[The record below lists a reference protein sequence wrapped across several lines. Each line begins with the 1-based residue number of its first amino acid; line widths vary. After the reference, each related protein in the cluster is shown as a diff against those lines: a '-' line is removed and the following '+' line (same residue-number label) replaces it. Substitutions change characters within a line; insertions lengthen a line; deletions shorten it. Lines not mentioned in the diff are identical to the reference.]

1 MGKIH
6 KPRAM
11 QVVARISKEWRRR
24 MLFMFFMIAGMA
36 GWFLYDGHILWPDE
50 GRRYVEYAEIRDDLI
65 ESGKAEDEESS
76 FVRLAWERHARE
88 AGYRRNI
95 PKERTDSAIRE
106 QLVIGWTMMS
116 GALIFGLWIAWNHR
130 REVRTEG
137 ETVIG
142 ASGERVELDSIT
154 AIDRKKWKSKGI
166 AYALYMDGD
175 KQRRL
180 TLDDHKFAGCEA
192 IILEAEKRIRARTG
206 ESEPDDAGD

>member
-1 MGKIH
+1 MH
-6 KPRAM
+6 
-11 QVVARISKEWRRR
+11 VVAKISKEWRRR
-24 MLFMFFMIAGMA
+24 MLFMFFMIFGMA

-50 GRRYVEYAEIRDDLI
+50 GKRYLEYAEIRDDLI
-65 ESGKAEDEESS
+65 DSGKAKDEESS
-76 FVRLAWERHARE
+76 FVRLAWERHAGE

-95 PKERTDSAIRE
+95 PKERTDAAIRE
-106 QLVIGWTMMS
+106 QLMIGWTMMG

-130 REVRTEG
+130 REVRAEG

-154 AIDRKKWKSKGI
+154 AIDRKKWKNKGI
-166 AYALYMDGD
+166 AYALYIDGD

-192 IILEAEKRIRARTG
+192 IILEAEKRIRARAG
-206 ESEPDDAGD
+206 ESEPEESGD

>member
-1 MGKIH
+1 M
-6 KPRAM
+6 
-11 QVVARISKEWRRR
+11 
-24 MLFMFFMIAGMA
+24 
-36 GWFLYDGHILWPDE
+36 
-50 GRRYVEYAEIRDDLI
+50 I
-65 ESGKAEDEESS
+65 ESGEAKDEESS

-95 PKERTDSAIRE
+95 PKERTDAAIRE

-130 REVRTEG
+130 REVRAEG

-166 AYALYMDGD
+166 AYALYMDGEQTAAAD
-175 KQRRL
+175 TRR
-180 TLDDHKFAGCEA
+180 
-192 IILEAEKRIRARTG
+192 
-206 ESEPDDAGD
+206 P

>member
-1 MGKIH
+1 
-6 KPRAM
+6 M

-50 GRRYVEYAEIRDDLI
+50 GKRYTEYAEIRDALI
-65 ESGKAEDEESS
+65 ESGEAKDEESS
-76 FVRLAWERHARE
+76 FVRLAWERHAKE

-95 PKERTDSAIRE
+95 PKERTDAAIRE

-130 REVRTEG
+130 REVRAEG

-142 ASGERVELDSIT
+142 ASGERVDLDSIT
-154 AIDRKKWKSKGI
+154 AIDRKKWKTKGI

-192 IILEAEKRIRARTG
+192 IILEAEKRIRARAG
-206 ESEPDDAGD
+206 ESEPENSDD